1 MESDR
6 SESRKASEGSQTL
19 SDPIAVRSINASRR
33 ANNMPRSISVAPRAE
48 YECFCSAQPCLTP
61 VPELSAVTSLAH
73 FFLGFLKVSYTLGAA
88 KFPFLHNSWIS
99 ISRHHL
105 DALHSQQASDQL
117 TAFSMDTLSF
127 HLTRLWFWTREREII
142 MALVS

>member
-19 SDPIAVRSINASRR
+19 SDPIAVRSINAYRR
-33 ANNMPRSISVAPRAE
+33 ANNMPRSILVAPRAE

-73 FFLGFLKVSYTLGAA
+73 FFLGFLKVSYTPGSRKVPLLAQLLDFNISPPFRRSP
-88 KFPFLHNSWIS
+88 FPIGIRS
-99 ISRHHL
+99 INCLFNGHTL
-105 DALHSQQASDQL
+105 
-117 TAFSMDTLSF
+117 FSP
-127 HLTRLWFWTREREII
+127 H
-142 MALVS
+142 